1 MVMHLK
7 QTANDHKR
15 CAEALLPALGTTCDQ
30 LGHHWLVD
38 GRLQTAYQN
47 IDTARTCHLVDA
59 GRDLI
64 EPLLA
69 CTTECIHD
77 LKLLSIKAHHQ
88 HKQAYRFG
96 FGVCLVRT

>member
-1 MVMHLK
+1 MIV
-7 QTANDHKR
+7 
-15 CAEALLPALGTTCDQ
+15 EALLPALGTTCDQ
-30 LGHHWLVD
+30 LGHHWLVN

-47 IDTARTCHLVDA
+47 IDTAPPVDA

-77 LKLLSIKAHHQ
+77 LKPLSIKAHYQ